1 MGLLRVKGTIDV
13 GQFWPQGTSD
23 ADTAVIIVG
32 VDASNAFQYQEK
44 PGGPFKTT
52 HAFEG
57 ALVHGKQ
64 GPKAPVDAKGRI
76 RVRLQGI
83 DAPELHYEPAPLG
96 KSLKATLTK
105 SVIAAYG
112 ALVHKY
118 RQHWGE
124 SAAFALLNF
133 VAGAGKSVIPC
144 TVTTAVAEPTD
155 VFDTYGRLVGDIWV
169 KVGGKPTDVNLWLVR
184 EGWVYPSFYDSMKA
198 AEINAVL
205 SAWQS
210 GQKKRRVAKALAKT
224 VGKLDFGLVFR
235 SGKNMK
241 VVSGADEGEVLYP
254 KIYRRLVTWSAEK
267 KAGVTGKPFK
277 QFVMDGADK
286 YLRLADYLAHGAG
299 AKLNPLAD
307 VLGAGGACNLRPD
320 STVFHEDPNS
330 QLKKDNKIVHAWF

>member
-13 GQFWPQGTSD
+13 GQFWPRGTSD
-23 ADTAVIIVG
+23 ADTAVILVG
-32 VDASNAFQYQEK
+32 VDATSAFRFQEK
-44 PGGPFKTT
+44 PGGAFKTT

-57 ALVHGKQ
+57 AMVHGKQ
-64 GPKAPVDAKGRI
+64 GPKPPVDAKGRI

-96 KSLKATLTK
+96 KSLKATLAK
-105 SVIAAYG
+105 RVIAAYG
-112 ALVHKY
+112 ALAHKY

-133 VAGAGKSVIPC
+133 LLNSAKTVIPC

-155 VFDTYGRLVGDIWV
+155 VFDTYGRLVGDVWV
-169 KVGGKPTDVNLWLVR
+169 MVSGKQTDVNLWLVR
-184 EGWVYPSFYDSMKA
+184 EGWVYPSFYDSMKPV
-198 AEINAVL
+198 EIDAVL

-210 GQKKRRVAKALAKT
+210 GKSKGRVASALAEK
-224 VGKLDFGLVFR
+224 VGRLDFGLVYR
-235 SGKNMK
+235 SGKNMN
-241 VVSGADEGEVLYP
+241 VVSGADQGDVLYP

-267 KAGVTGKPFK
+267 KAGVTSKSFM
-277 QFVMDGADK
+277 QFVTDGGDK
-286 YLRLADYLAHGAG
+286 YRQLADYRAHGAG
-299 AKLNPLAD
+299 AKLYPLAD
-307 VLGAGGACNLRPD
+307 LLGAGGACRLKPE

>member
-13 GQFWPQGTSD
+13 AQFWPRGTSD
-23 ADTAVIIVG
+23 ADTAVILVG
-32 VDASNAFQYQEK
+32 VDASNAFQFQAK
-44 PGGPFKTT
+44 AGGPFRIT

-64 GPKAPVDAKGRI
+64 GAKAPVDNKGRI

-96 KSLKATLTK
+96 KSLKDTLPK

-112 ALVHKY
+112 ALTHKY

-124 SAAFALLNF
+124 SAALALLSF
-133 VAGAGKSVIPC
+133 LAQAKKPVIPC

-155 VFDTYGRLVGDIWV
+155 VFDTYGRLVGDAWV
-169 KVGGKPTDVNLWLVR
+169 KVSGKQTDVNLWLVR
-184 EGWVYPSFYDSMKA
+184 EGWVYPSFYDSMKS

-205 SAWQS
+205 TAWQW
-210 GQKKRRVAKALAKT
+210 GKNKGRVAKALSKT
-224 VGKLDFGLVFR
+224 VGKLDFGLLYR
-235 SGKNMK
+235 SGKNLH
-241 VVSGADEGEVLYP
+241 VVSGADKGAVLYP

-267 KAGVTGKPFK
+267 KAGVTAKAFK
-277 QFVMDGADK
+277 QFVADGGDK
-286 YLRLADYLAHGAG
+286 YRQLADYLAHGAG
-299 AKLNPLAD
+299 AKLYALD
-307 VLGAGGACNLRPD
+307 TVLGAGGACHLRPE

-330 QLKKDNKIVHAWF
+330 QLKKDNKIVHAWW